1 MEKTLSRP
9 LLVDDTLIPRDLRF
23 SLHRNTSARKS
34 HQVVLHA
41 STDRIIVQAANFAPS
56 GASSAGGNDAG
67 THYALAVIEMDSEG
81 EPERVE
87 IVDAE
92 MLHCRRYVK
101 SLSQHYARHQN
112 SAALAEDEA
121 PPPAVDYKTA
131 RMLLGESFG
140 TRKQRTAIS
149 STERNQIDVQAL
161 KTSSAAFIS
170 RAIRERAED
179 ALETPPDSRAATPIL
194 VDADRDAQHRQYE
207 ELLPPHDPSAGSPA
221 SIYTLDGLLPPDIRA
236 ILPIESFT
244 DDAFDEN
251 IPLLSPFVAEK
262 MRQARGS
269 EDRVALALLLHYLF
283 VFRGLR
289 EGQLNSQSA
298 LHAALTGV
306 HDPQV
311 FASFLLSRFADCV
324 VVQAAGSAARTRYK
338 LPATHRDRL
347 AVWIAVT
354 CLLLDALRTNITQL
368 SIALQLSPLK
378 TASYFR
384 SAGCVIDRP
393 AKGEPSTIIASDGRA
408 LQIKWAR
415 LKAPL
420 DLPKPSLGKRGRK

>member
-9 LLVDDTLIPRDLRF
+9 LLIDNTLLPRDLCF

-56 GASSAGGNDAG
+56 GASAVGGNDADA
-67 THYALAVIEMDSEG
+67 HYALAVIEMDSEG
-81 EPERVE
+81 EPEKVE

-101 SLSQHYARHQN
+101 SLSEHYTRHQS

-121 PPPAVDYKTA
+121 PPPEVDYKTA

-140 TRKQRTAIS
+140 TKKQRTAIS

-179 ALETPPDSRAATPIL
+179 ALETPPESRSATPIL
-194 VDADRDAQHRQYE
+194 YDASNDVQHQQYG
-207 ELLPPHDPSAGSPA
+207 ELLPPHDPLASSPA
-221 SIYTLDGLLPPDIRA
+221 CIYTLDGLLPSDIRA
-236 ILPIESFT
+236 ILPVESFT

-251 IPLLSPFVAEK
+251 ILLLSPFVAEK
-262 MRQARGS
+262 MRQARGN
-269 EDRVALALLLHYLF
+269 EDRVALVLFLQYLLA
-283 VFRGLR
+283 FRGLR

-298 LHAALTGV
+298 LHASLTGV
-306 HDPQV
+306 HDAQI
-311 FASFLLSRFADCV
+311 FASFFLNRFADCV
-324 VVQAAGSAARTRYK
+324 VIQATGSVAKTRYK
-338 LPATHRDRL
+338 LPTTHRDRL

-354 CLLLDALRTNITQL
+354 CLLLDGFRTNITQL
-368 SIALQLSPLK
+368 SIAMQLNPLK
-378 TASYFR
+378 VASYFR
-384 SAGCVIDRP
+384 SAGCAIDRSG
-393 AKGEPSTIIASDGRA
+393 KGEPSTIIAPDGRA

-415 LKAPL
+415 LRAPL
-420 DLPKPSLGKRGRK
+420 DLPKPSLGKRGKQ